1 MPYCQRWHQNLRKVD
16 YSEIQR
22 FRQPWLWSIL
32 ITVWISVIGTF
43 CFVVNRQLV
52 QDISNGNSSLNDSG
66 LKASLILAIVLVTA
80 LIVLFAKAKLS
91 TQIDK
96 KFISYKFYPLHK
108 SYRKIA
114 WNSVTKCEVVT
125 YQPVSQYGGWG
136 IRAGKNG
143 KVFSVSGNRGLQIVL
158 RTGERIL
165 IGTTKANELSMA
177 INNLNK

>member
-1 MPYCQRWHQNLRKVD
+1 MA

-22 FRQPWLWSIL
+22 FRQPGLWSIL
-32 ITVWISVIGTF
+32 ITVWILVIGTLGS
-43 CFVVNRQLV
+43 VLNRQLV
-52 QDISNGNSSLNDSG
+52 QDISNDNSSMNDSG
-66 LKASLILAIVLVTA
+66 LKVSLILAIVLVTA
-80 LIVLFAKAKLS
+80 LIVLFAKAKLI

-96 KFISYKFYPLHK
+96 KFISYKFFPLHK

-114 WNSVTKCEVVT
+114 WKSVSKCEVVT

-165 IGTTKANELSMA
+165 IGTRKANELSMA
-177 INNLNK
+177 INKLNK

>member
-1 MPYCQRWHQNLRKVD
+1 MG

-22 FRQPWLWSIL
+22 FRQPGLWSIL
-32 ITVWISVIGTF
+32 FTLWISAIGALG
-43 CFVVNRQLV
+43 FVVNRQLV
-52 QDISNGNSSLNDSG
+52 QDISYGNSSFNDGG
-66 LKASLILAIVLVTA
+66 LKASLIIAIVLVTA

-125 YQPVSQYGGWG
+125 YQSVSQFGGWG

-165 IGTTKANELSMA
+165 IGTTKANELSLA
-177 INNLNK
+177 INNLNN

>member
-1 MPYCQRWHQNLRKVD
+1 MA

-32 ITVWISVIGTF
+32 ITVWISVIGTLG
-43 CFVVNRQLV
+43 FVVNRQLV
-52 QDISNGNSSLNDSG
+52 QDISTGNSSLNDSG

-114 WNSVTKCEVVT
+114 WNSVIKCEVVT

-158 RTGERIL
+158 RTGEQIL
-165 IGTTKANELSMA
+165 IGTTKANELSIA
-177 INNLNK
+177 INKMNK

>member
-1 MPYCQRWHQNLRKVD
+1 MG

-22 FRQPWLWSIL
+22 FRQPRLWSIL

-43 CFVVNRQLV
+43 GFVVNRQLV

-66 LKASLILAIVLVTA
+66 LKAALIFAIVLVTA

-96 KFISYKFYPLHK
+96 KFISFRFYPLHR

-114 WNSVTKCEVVT
+114 WNSVAKCEVVT

-177 INNLNK
+177 INNFNK

>member
-1 MPYCQRWHQNLRKVD
+1 MA

-22 FRQPWLWSIL
+22 FRQPWLWFLL
-32 ITVWISVIGTF
+32 ITVWISVIGTYG
-43 CFVVNRQLV
+43 FVVDRQIV
-52 QDISNGNSSLNDSG
+52 QDISYGNSFINDSG
-66 LKASLILAIVLVTA
+66 LKISLVLAFVLVTT
-80 LIVLFAKAKLS
+80 LIILFAKAKLI
-91 TQIDK
+91 TQLDK
-96 KFISYKFYPLHK
+96 KYINFKFHPLHK

-114 WNSVTKCEVVT
+114 WKSVSKCEIVT

-165 IGTTKANELSMA
+165 IGTTKANELSIA
-177 INNLNK
+177 INKLNK

>member
-1 MPYCQRWHQNLRKVD
+1 MG
-16 YSEIQR
+16 YSEIQK
-22 FRQPWLWSIL
+22 FRQPWLWSII
-32 ITVWISVIGTF
+32 ITVWISVIGALG
-43 CFVVNRQLV
+43 FVVNRQLV
-52 QDISNGNSSLNDSG
+52 QDISNDNSSLNDNG
-66 LKASLILAIVLVTA
+66 LKASLIVAIVLVTA

-114 WNSVTKCEVVT
+114 WKSVTKCEVVT
-125 YQPVSQYGGWG
+125 YQPVSNYGGWG
-136 IRAGKNG
+136 IRARKNG
-143 KVFSVSGNRGLQIVL
+143 KVFSISGNRGLQIVL

>member
-1 MPYCQRWHQNLRKVD
+1 MG

-32 ITVWISVIGTF
+32 ISVWISAIGTLG
-43 CFVVNRQLV
+43 FVVDRPLV
-52 QDISNGNSSLNDSG
+52 QDIFNDNSSINDSG
-66 LKASLILAIVLVTA
+66 LKVLLILAIVLVTA
-80 LIVLFAKAKLS
+80 LIVLFAKAKLI

-96 KFISYKFYPLHK
+96 KFISYKFFPLHK
-108 SYRKIA
+108 SYRKID
-114 WNSVTKCEVVT
+114 WKSVVKSEVVT
-125 YQPVSQYGGWG
+125 YQPLSQYGGWG

-177 INNLNK
+177 INKLNK

>member
-1 MPYCQRWHQNLRKVD
+1 MG

-43 CFVVNRQLV
+43 GFVVNRQLV

-96 KFISYKFYPLHK
+96 KFISYKFYPLHR

-114 WNSVTKCEVVT
+114 WNTINKISRGNRYKLWIYTDDKKILVVLDTKIT
-125 YQPVSQYGGWG
+125 YQL
-136 IRAGKNG
+136 INRAKKNG
-143 KVFSVSGNRGLQIVL
+143 IE
-158 RTGERIL
+158 TP
-165 IGTTKANELSMA
+165 
-177 INNLNK
+177 

>member
-1 MPYCQRWHQNLRKVD
+1 MG

-43 CFVVNRQLV
+43 GFVVNRQLV

-80 LIVLFAKAKLS
+80 LLVLFARAKLS

-96 KFISYKFYPLHK
+96 KFISYKFYPLHR

-114 WNSVTKCEVVT
+114 WNSVVKCEVVT

>member
-1 MPYCQRWHQNLRKVD
+1 MD

-22 FRQPWLWSIL
+22 FRQPGLWSLL
-32 ITVWISVIGTF
+32 ITVWILVIGTF
-43 CFVVNRQLV
+43 GFVVDRQLV
-52 QDISNGNSSLNDSG
+52 QDISNGNSSMNDSG
-66 LKASLILAIVLVTA
+66 LKVSLILAIVLVTA
-80 LIVLFAKAKLS
+80 LIVLFAKAKLI

-96 KFISYKFYPLHK
+96 KFISYKFFPLHK

-114 WNSVTKCEVVT
+114 WKSVSKCEVVT

-177 INNLNK
+177 IYNLNK

>member
-1 MPYCQRWHQNLRKVD
+1 MA

-22 FRQPWLWSIL
+22 FRQPRLWSLL
-32 ITVWISVIGTF
+32 ITVWILVIGTF
-43 CFVVNRQLV
+43 GFVVDRQLV
-52 QDISNGNSSLNDSG
+52 QDISNGNSSMNDSG
-66 LKASLILAIVLVTA
+66 LKVSLILAIVLVTA
-80 LIVLFAKAKLS
+80 LIVLFAKAKLI

-96 KFISYKFYPLHK
+96 KFITYKFFPLHK

-114 WNSVTKCEVVT
+114 WRSVSKCEVVT

-158 RTGERIL
+158 RTGERLL

-177 INNLNK
+177 INKLKK

>member
-1 MPYCQRWHQNLRKVD
+1 MG

-22 FRQPWLWSIL
+22 FRQPWLWSLL
-32 ITVWISVIGTF
+32 IAIWISVTGALG
-43 CFVVNRQLV
+43 FVLNRPLV
-52 QDISNGNSSLNDSG
+52 QDISHGNSTWNDSG
-66 LKASLILAIVLVTA
+66 LIAPLIFTIVLVSA

-125 YQPVSQYGGWG
+125 YQPVFQYGGWG
-136 IRAGKNG
+136 IRSGKYG

-158 RTGERIL
+158 RTGEQLL
-165 IGTTKANELSMA
+165 IGTTKANELSRA
-177 INNLNK
+177 ISNLNK

>member
-1 MPYCQRWHQNLRKVD
+1 MA

-22 FRQPWLWSIL
+22 FRQPGLWSIL
-32 ITVWISVIGTF
+32 ITVWILVIGTLGS
-43 CFVVNRQLV
+43 VLNRQLV
-52 QDISNGNSSLNDSG
+52 QDISNDNSSMNDSG
-66 LKASLILAIVLVTA
+66 LKVSLILAIVLVTA
-80 LIVLFAKAKLS
+80 LIVLFAKAKLI

-96 KFISYKFYPLHK
+96 KFISYKFFPLHK

-114 WNSVTKCEVVT
+114 WKSVSKCEVVT

-143 KVFSVSGNRGLQIVL
+143 KVFSVTGNRGLQIVL

-165 IGTTKANELSMA
+165 IGTRKANELSMA
-177 INNLNK
+177 INKLNK

>member
-1 MPYCQRWHQNLRKVD
+1 MD

-32 ITVWISVIGTF
+32 ISVWISAIGAF
-43 CFVVNRQLV
+43 GFVMDRQLV
-52 QDISNGNSSLNDSG
+52 QDISKGNSSMNDSG
-66 LKASLILAIVLVTA
+66 LKVSLILAIVLVTA
-80 LIVLFAKAKLS
+80 LIVLFAMAKLT

-96 KFISYKFYPLHK
+96 KFISYKYFPLHK
-108 SYRKIA
+108 SFRKIA
-114 WNSVTKCEVVT
+114 WKSVVKFEVVT

-143 KVFSVSGNRGLQIVL
+143 KVFSVSGNRGLQIEL

-165 IGTTKANELSMA
+165 IGTTKANELSMS
-177 INNLNK
+177 INRLNK